1 MLFIS
6 LFIIIVLSIS
16 MGILIYR
23 YNKKYNCSLSSVS
36 NRNTSCPVQEKCPT
50 CPVQEKCPTCPD
62 SDWTD
67 DRKQELYTDVDTL
80 ISSLAF
86 EHYGYWLNS
95 PDNNIINCI
104 KMELAN
110 HIKWNDYNSLIV
122 SNAGLNKPSGITTK
136 LPYNYFVDNFI
147 TISTHT
153 IAGTS
158 HSNYTYTCND
168 FDQNLWNKYL
178 PK

>member
-1 MLFIS
+1 
-6 LFIIIVLSIS
+6 

-36 NRNTSCPVQEKCPT
+36 NKNTSCPIQEKCPTCPVQEKCPT

-67 DRKQELYTDVDTL
+67 DRKKKLYEDVDTI
-80 ISSLAF
+80 ISNLKF
-86 EHYGYWLNS
+86 ENLNFWND
-95 PDNNIINCI
+95 PADNYATDCI

-110 HIKWNDYNSLIV
+110 HIKWNDYNSLIL
-122 SNAGLNKPSGITTK
+122 SNAGLSKSGDSTK

-147 TISTHT
+147 TSSKNDTQLIY
-153 IAGTS
+153 
-158 HSNYTYTCND
+158 YTYTCKE

-178 PK
+178 SK